1 MIWVSW
7 NELTLLSVNAHFGE
21 PQGHFFGQ
29 VSIDLSMA
37 KVVALTAVISNM
49 PGAILI
55 LSQERAVSFQE
66 CKDLKHFWG

>member
-1 MIWVSW
+1 MIWVSGS
-7 NELTLLSVNAHFGE
+7 ELTLLSVNAHFDE

-29 VSIDLSMA
+29 VSIDLPMV
-37 KVVALTAVISNM
+37 KVVALVAVISNM

-55 LSQERAVSFQE
+55 LSQERGVSLQE